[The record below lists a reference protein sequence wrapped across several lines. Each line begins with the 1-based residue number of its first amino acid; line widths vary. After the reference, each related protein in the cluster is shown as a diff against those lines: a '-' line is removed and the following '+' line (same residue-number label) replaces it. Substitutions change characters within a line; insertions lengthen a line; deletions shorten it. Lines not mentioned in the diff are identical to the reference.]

1 MDMDMRFRDENKSKE
16 AFGIAYGRD
25 LQEPWRN
32 HLCSGIV
39 LGLTRQAPHTIFIS
53 PKTSLL

>member
-1 MDMDMRFRDENKSKE
+1 MDMRFRDENKSKE